1 MNDDD
6 KDVVTRPK
14 RSNHKKSNWGDK
26 SDKINHGKKTSLK
39 RRLAEIADEDDNE
52 DLREYTR

>member
-1 MNDDD
+1 MTDNADEL
-6 KDVVTRPK
+6 VTRQK
-14 RSNHKKSNWGDK
+14 RNPNKKTNWGEK

-39 RRLAEIADEDDNE
+39 RRLAEIADEDDDM